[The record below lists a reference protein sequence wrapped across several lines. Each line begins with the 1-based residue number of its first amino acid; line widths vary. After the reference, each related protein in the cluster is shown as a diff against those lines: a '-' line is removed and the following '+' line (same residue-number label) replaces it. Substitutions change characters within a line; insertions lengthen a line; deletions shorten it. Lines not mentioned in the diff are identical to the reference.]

1 MTNRF
6 LKALENPNID
16 ITVHP
21 TTLQIQKRGP
31 IQLDIGKVIETAK
44 ETGTIL
50 DIDSYP
56 DRLDLKDEHVKQAIQ
71 ARV

>member
-50 DIDSYP
+50 DIDS
-56 DRLDLKDEHVKQAIQ
+56 
-71 ARV
+71 